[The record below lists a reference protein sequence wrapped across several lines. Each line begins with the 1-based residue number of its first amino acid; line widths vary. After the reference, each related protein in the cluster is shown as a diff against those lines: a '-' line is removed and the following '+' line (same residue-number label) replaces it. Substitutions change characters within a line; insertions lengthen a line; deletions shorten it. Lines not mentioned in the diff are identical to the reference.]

1 MPTQLPEAKFRVTSQ
16 EIRMFLRDQPE
27 YNILLDDVEH
37 SDAQIELAMKLAVA
51 KWNAITP
58 ISNLIDASQMNE
70 YLLLC
75 GVCGLLLKS
84 EGIRQKRNQLM
95 TQDGN
100 ISPIGLDE
108 KEAIYLKWAMHF
120 QQEFDQKAQAMKI
133 QQNMESLFD
142 GTHTNYL
149 GSGYRYIGRYTL

>member
-1 MPTQLPEAKFRVTSQ
+1 MPVQLPESKFRVTTA
-16 EIRMFLRDQPE
+16 EIRMFLRDQPA
-27 YNILLDDVEH
+27 YNILLDDIEH
-37 SDAQIELAMKLAVA
+37 SDAQIELAMKLTVA

-58 ISNLIDASQMNE
+58 VTSVVDASYLNE
-70 YLLLC
+70 YVLLC

-100 ISPIGLDE
+100 ISPVGLDE
-108 KEAIYLKWAMHF
+108 KEAIYFKWALHF
-120 QQEFDQKAQAMKI
+120 QQEFDTKAQAIKI

-142 GTHTNYL
+142 GSNTNYT
-149 GSGYRYIGRYTL
+149 GSGYRYIGRYTV